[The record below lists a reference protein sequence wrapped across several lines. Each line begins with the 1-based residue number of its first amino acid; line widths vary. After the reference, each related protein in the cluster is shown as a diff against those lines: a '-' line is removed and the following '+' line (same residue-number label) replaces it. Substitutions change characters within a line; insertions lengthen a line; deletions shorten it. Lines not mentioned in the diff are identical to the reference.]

1 MAIYNDDK
9 FMLKVLGG
17 TAAITL
23 GYLVKEKG
31 SIDAAG
37 GDVDGFVVFRALQ
50 TASIGYLAFA

>member
-1 MAIYNDDK
+1 
-9 FMLKVLGG
+9 MLKFLGA

-31 SIDAAG
+31 KIDAAG
-37 GDVDGFVVFRALQ
+37 GDVDGFVVICALQ